1 MRMEITVKACEYLL
15 MIPQNETFN
24 GSWNYEP
31 RFCTES
37 GFRQHYV
44 DEGEGEVVVCLHGEP
59 TWGYLYRNMID
70 PLAEEFRVIVPD
82 HMGFGKS
89 ETPQDRDY
97 TLKSHTENLSRLIES
112 LDLDNITFVMQDW
125 GGPIGTA
132 YTVRNPERVSRLVY
146 MNTLAGYGRVPDD
159 IQKIQDSRWF
169 KWIGEGLENG
179 RTEAVLRN
187 AGSTVVSIMKLL
199 GVSSKVIDQTWIEA
213 YSSPFPD
220 YESSIGAYEFPIDAY
235 LGRIGEYVLEG
246 LQGVEDL
253 TSKPAILLEGLEDY
267 AIPPEFAMA
276 DFMSLW
282 PSSPV
287 IKLPGVGHF
296 CQEDAPEILVASILQ
311 FLKSNP
317 IE

>member
-1 MRMEITVKACEYLL
+1 

-31 RFCTES
+31 KFCTES

-70 PLAEEFRVIVPD
+70 PLAEEFRVVVPD

-112 LDLDNITFVMQDW
+112 LDLDSITFVMQDW

-199 GVSSKVIDQTWIEA
+199 GVSSKVIDQTWIQA

-311 FLKSNP
+311 FLKNNP
-317 IE
+317 IK

>member
-1 MRMEITVKACEYLL
+1 

-31 RFCTES
+31 KFCTES

-70 PLAEEFRVIVPD
+70 PLAEEFRVVVPD

-246 LQGVEDL
+246 LQGVEGL

-311 FLKSNP
+311 FLKNNP
-317 IE
+317 IK

>member
-1 MRMEITVKACEYLL
+1 

-31 RFCTES
+31 KFCTES

-70 PLAEEFRVIVPD
+70 PLAEEFRVVVPD

-112 LDLDNITFVMQDW
+112 LDLNNITFVMQDW

-311 FLKSNP
+311 FLKNNP
-317 IE
+317 IK

>member
-1 MRMEITVKACEYLL
+1 

-31 RFCTES
+31 KFCTES

-89 ETPQDRDY
+89 ETPQDREY

-112 LDLDNITFVMQDW
+112 LDLDNITFVMKDW

-132 YTVRNPERVSRLVY
+132 YTVRNPARVSRLVY
-146 MNTLAGYGRVPDD
+146 MNTLAGYGRVPDN
-159 IQKIQDSRWF
+159 IQSIQDSRWF

-199 GVSSKVIDQTWIEA
+199 GVSSNVIDQTWIEA

-235 LGRIGEYVLEG
+235 LGRIGEYVLDG

-253 TSKPAILLEGLEDY
+253 TSKPAILLEGLEDF
-267 AIPPEFAMA
+267 AIPPEFAIA

-296 CQEDAPEILVASILQ
+296 CQEDAPELLVASILQ

-317 IE
+317 IK